1 MKSLSSYMRLICTL
15 AGLIWCLPIPA
26 YAQQTLNL
34 READIRAVV
43 QEVSRSTGR
52 TFIVDP
58 DVKGTITIISEVP
71 LSQGE
76 YFEAFLAALRANG
89 FSAVPAAGIPGGFRV
104 VKAQKARGGAGAIG
118 ANALTTEVVPL
129 RFVDAETALNA
140 LSPLASDNGQIIA
153 SRAGNAIILVEYADA
168 IAQLKKVLRG
178 IDRDNR
184 TMQVVSLENMSARD
198 MVTTLT
204 ALQGD
209 VRTGQVPLSI
219 VPVAG
224 TNGLVLRGDA
234 ASVKALSKIAK
245 DLDERAQI
253 SGDVRVVYLEHA
265 DADQILPVLQQM
277 VGQVAAVA
285 APAGDDGAQARAR
298 PVEAGRP
305 TIARFEGA
313 NALVVSAPANLQRA
327 IMDIV
332 EQLDKRRAQVM
343 VEALIVEISDG
354 AARNLGVQFLL
365 GGTGDSVIPLAA
377 TNYSN
382 TQPNLLAIAG
392 AVGANELD
400 TTETTI
406 DGGIVRTTNNS
417 PARNA
422 VEQAA
427 VSSLL
432 GVSGG
437 LLGVGGEIGDNALFG
452 AIINAIQSDSAS
464 NMLSTPSIMTL
475 DNQQARILVGQEIPI
490 TTGEALANTFENAFR
505 TVERQNVGIQ
515 LEVRPQI
522 NKGGEITLFLRQ
534 EVSSIAGPVSD
545 DFNDLILNKREV
557 ETTITVDDGQ
567 IVALGGLLEESERR
581 SMERIPFLSSIPL
594 LGVLFKSRARTRART
609 NLMIFIRPTVVTSK
623 EDAEAL
629 SGRRMDQV
637 RLDMRARGLKS
648 EYSLDAL
655 VREYM
660 GAALPSERGL
670 ELPPPEEKQPEEK
683 QPEEKQ

>member
-1 MKSLSSYMRLICTL
+1 MWRLCASFSLLLLSV
-15 AGLIWCLPIPA
+15 APA
-26 YAQQTLNL
+26 FAQQTLNL
-34 READIRAVV
+34 RDADIRAVV

-58 DVKGTITIISEVP
+58 DVKGTITIISEEP
-71 LSQGE
+71 LSQAE

-89 FSAVPAAGIPGGFRV
+89 FSAVPATGIPGGFRIV
-104 VKAQKARGGAGAIG
+104 DAAKARGAGGGVG
-118 ANALTTEVVPL
+118 ANALSTKVVAL
-129 RFVDAETALNA
+129 RFVDAETALSA
-140 LSPLASDNGQIIA
+140 LSPLTSSDGQVIA
-153 SRAGNAIILVEYADA
+153 SRAGNAIILVDYADTVR
-168 IAQLKKVLRG
+168 QLTDVLRTL
-178 IDRDNR
+178 DRDTR
-184 TMQVVSLENMSARD
+184 TTQVISLTNMSARD
-198 MVTTLT
+198 MVATLS
-204 ALQGD
+204 ALQGEA
-209 VRTGQVPLSI
+209 RTGQAPLSV
-219 VPVAG
+219 VPITG
-224 TNGLVLRGDA
+224 SNGLILRGDA
-234 ASVKALSKIAK
+234 ATVKSLAEVAA
-245 DLDERAQI
+245 DLDAKAQI
-253 SGDVRVVYLEHA
+253 SGDVRVLYLEHA

-285 APAGDDGAQARAR
+285 APSGDGAAPAR
-298 PVEAGRP
+298 PQLVEAGRP
-305 TIARFEGA
+305 SIARFEGA
-313 NALVVSAPANLQRA
+313 NALVVSAPPNLQRA

-332 EQLDKRRAQVM
+332 SQLDKRRAQVM

-365 GGTGDSVIPLAA
+365 GGTGDSLIPLAA

-392 AVGANELD
+392 AVAANELD
-400 TTETTI
+400 TTETTV
-406 DGGIVRTTNNS
+406 DGGVVRTTNGS

-422 VEQAA
+422 LEQAA

-567 IVALGGLLEESERR
+567 IVALGGLLDDSERK
-581 SMERIPFLSSIPL
+581 SIERIPFLSSIPV
-594 LGVLFKSRARTRART
+594 LGELFKSRARTQSRT
-609 NLMIFIRPTVVTSK
+609 NLMIFIRPTVVSSK
-623 EDAEAL
+623 EDAQAL

-637 RLDMRARGLKS
+637 RMDMRARGLQA
-648 EYSLDAL
+648 EYTLDAL
-655 VREYM
+655 VRDYM
-660 GAALPSERGL
+660 GTQLPTEQGL
-670 ELPPPEEKQPEEK
+670 TLPAPEGEQ
-683 QPEEKQ
+683 

>member
-1 MKSLSSYMRLICTL
+1 MFMLRLFAAFMLLL
-15 AGLIWCLPIPA
+15 ASA
-26 YAQQTLNL
+26 VTASAQQTLNL
-34 READIRAVV
+34 RDADIRAVV

-58 DVKGTITIISEVP
+58 NVKGTITIISEEP
-71 LSQGE
+71 LGQAE

-89 FSAVPAAGIPGGFRV
+89 YSAVPAAGIPGGFRIV
-104 VKAQKARGGAGAIG
+104 EAAKARGAGGGVG
-118 ANALTTEVVPL
+118 ANALSTKVVSL
-129 RFVDAETALNA
+129 RFVDAETALSA
-140 LSPLASDNGQIIA
+140 LSPLTSSDGQVIA
-153 SRAGNAIILVEYADA
+153 SRAGNAVILVDYADTVR
-168 IAQLKKVLRG
+168 QLTAVLRSL
-178 IDRDNR
+178 DRDTR
-184 TMQVVSLENMSARD
+184 TTEVISLTNMSARD
-198 MVTTLT
+198 MASTLA
-204 ALQGD
+204 ALQGEG
-209 VRTGQVPLSI
+209 RSGQAPLSV
-219 VPVAG
+219 VPITG
-224 TNGLVLRGDA
+224 SNGLILRGDA
-234 ASVKALSKIAK
+234 ATVKSLAK
-245 DLDERAQI
+245 VAADLDAKAQI
-253 SGDVRVVYLEHA
+253 TGDVRVLYLEHA

-285 APAGDDGAQARAR
+285 APSGDGAAPAR
-298 PVEAGRP
+298 PQVAEAGRP
-305 TIARFEGA
+305 SIARFEGA
-313 NALVVSAPANLQRA
+313 NALVVSAPPNLQRA
-327 IMDIV
+327 IVDIV
-332 EQLDKRRAQVM
+332 SQLDKRRAQVM

-365 GGTGDSVIPLAA
+365 GGTGDSLIPLAA

-392 AVGANELD
+392 AVAANQLD
-400 TTETTI
+400 TTETTV
-406 DGGIVRTTNNS
+406 DGGVVRTTTGS
-417 PARNA
+417 PARTA

-567 IVALGGLLEESERR
+567 IVALGGLLDDSERK
-581 SMERIPFLSSIPL
+581 SIERIPFLSSIPV
-594 LGVLFKSRARTRART
+594 LGELFKSRARTKSRT
-609 NLMIFIRPTVVTSK
+609 NLMIFIRPTVVSSK
-623 EDAEAL
+623 EDAQAL

-637 RLDMRARGLKS
+637 RLDMRARGLQA
-648 EYSLDAL
+648 EYTLDAL
-655 VREYM
+655 VRDYM
-660 GAALPSERGL
+660 GTQLPSEQGL
-670 ELPPPEEKQPEEK
+670 TLPTPEPELEEEP
-683 QPEEKQ
+683 

>member
-1 MKSLSSYMRLICTL
+1 MSSSVFSLRLLVAIWLLVFSSFAAR
-15 AGLIWCLPIPA
+15 
-26 YAQQTLNL
+26 AQQTLNL
-34 READIRAVV
+34 RDADIRAVV

-58 DVKGTITIISEVP
+58 DVKGTITIISESP
-71 LSQGE
+71 LSRTE

-89 FSAVPAAGIPGGFRV
+89 FSAVPAAGIPGAFRILG
-104 VKAQKARGGAGAIG
+104 ASKARGSGVAVG
-118 ANALTTEVVPL
+118 ANALSTKVVEL
-129 RFVDAETALNA
+129 RFVDAETALSA
-140 LSPLASDNGQIIA
+140 LSPLTSSDGQVIA
-153 SRAGNAIILVEYADA
+153 SRAGNAVILVDYADTVR
-168 IAQLKKVLRG
+168 QLTSVLRS
-178 IDRDNR
+178 IDRDTR
-184 TMQVVSLENMSARD
+184 TTEVISLTNMSARD
-198 MVTTLT
+198 MVATLS

-209 VRTGQVPLSI
+209 ARSGQAPLSV
-219 VPVAG
+219 VPVTG
-224 TNGLVLRGDA
+224 TNGLILRGDA
-234 ASVKALSKIAK
+234 ATVKALSKVAA
-245 DLDERAQI
+245 DLDAKAQI
-253 SGDVRVVYLEHA
+253 SGDVRVIYLEHA

-277 VGQVAAVA
+277 VGQVASVA
-285 APAGDDGAQARAR
+285 APSNEGTPPARVQAAD
-298 PVEAGRP
+298 VGRP
-305 TIARFEGA
+305 SIARFEGA
-313 NALVVSAPANLQRA
+313 NALVVSAPPNLQRA

-332 EQLDKRRAQVM
+332 TQLDKRRAQVM

-365 GGTGDSVIPLAA
+365 GGTGDSLIPLAA

-392 AVGANELD
+392 AVAANELD
-400 TTETTI
+400 TTETTV
-406 DGGIVRTTNNS
+406 DGGVVRTTNGS
-417 PARNA
+417 PARNSL
-422 VEQAA
+422 EQAA

-452 AIINAIQSDSAS
+452 AIINAIQSDTAS

-545 DFNDLILNKREV
+545 NFNDLILNKREV

-567 IVALGGLLEESERR
+567 IVALGGLLDDSERK
-581 SMERIPFLSSIPL
+581 SIERIPFLSSIPI
-594 LGVLFKSRARTRART
+594 LGELFKSRARVKSRT
-609 NLMIFIRPTVVTSK
+609 NLMIFIRPTVVSSK
-623 EDAEAL
+623 QDAEAL

-637 RLDMRARGLKS
+637 RLDMRARGLGS
-648 EYSLDAL
+648 EYTLDAL
-655 VREYM
+655 VRDYM
-660 GAALPSERGL
+660 GSQLPTQQGL
-670 ELPPPEEKQPEEK
+670 TLPAPEDAK
-683 QPEEKQ
+683 

>member
-1 MKSLSSYMRLICTL
+1 VFSSLIFLRRIGAAFVLFL
-15 AGLIWCLPIPA
+15 LGAHA
-26 YAQQTLNL
+26 AFAQQTLNL
-34 READIRAVV
+34 RGADIRAVV

-58 DVKGTITIISEVP
+58 DVKGTITVISEAP
-71 LSQGE
+71 LSQSE

-89 FSAVPAAGIPGGFRV
+89 FSAIPAAGIDGGFRV
-104 VKAQKARGGAGAIG
+104 VRANKAQSANGNIG
-118 ANALTTEVVPL
+118 ANALATEVVPL
-129 RFVDAETALNA
+129 RFIDGETAQSA
-140 LSPLASDNGQIIA
+140 LSGLSSDGGKVIA
-153 SRAGNAIILVEYADA
+153 SRAGNAVILVDYADTLG
-168 IAQLKKVLRG
+168 QLKKVLRG
-178 IDRDNR
+178 IDKDTRA
-184 TMQVVSLENMSARD
+184 MEVISLTNMSARD
-198 MVTTLT
+198 MVQTLN
-204 ALQGD
+204 ALQGQA
-209 VRTGQVPLSI
+209 RGGQIPLSI
-219 VPVAG
+219 VPVSG
-224 TNGLVLRGDA
+224 SNGLVLRGDKLTVKSMA
-234 ASVKALSKIAK
+234 ALAQE
-245 DLDERAQI
+245 LDQKAQI
-253 SGDVRVVYLEHA
+253 SGDVRVIYLEHA

-277 VGQVAAVA
+277 VGQVASVA
-285 APAGDDGAQARAR
+285 APSGEEGAAPARAQAA
-298 PVEAGRP
+298 EAGRP
-305 TIARFEGA
+305 SIARFEGA

-332 EQLDKRRAQVM
+332 EQLDKRRSQVM

-354 AARNLGVQFLL
+354 AARQLGVQFLV

-382 TQPNLLAIAG
+382 TEPNLLAIAG

-400 TTETTI
+400 TVETTV
-406 DGGIVRTTNNS
+406 DGGVVRTTNGS

-422 VEQAA
+422 IEQAA
-427 VSSLL
+427 ISSLL

-452 AIINAIQSDSAS
+452 AIINAIQSDTAS

-475 DNQQARILVGQEIPI
+475 DNQPARILVGQDIPI

-505 TVERQNVGIQ
+505 TVERQNVGVQ

-567 IVALGGLLEESERR
+567 IVALGGLLEESERK
-581 SMERIPFLSSIPL
+581 SLERIPFLSSIPI
-594 LGVLFKSRARTRART
+594 LGELFKSRARTQART
-609 NLMIFIRPTVVTSK
+609 NLMVFIRPTVVKSK

-629 SGRRMDQV
+629 SGRRMDAV
-637 RLDMRARGLKS
+637 RLDMRRRGLGA
-648 EYSLDAL
+648 EVTLDEL
-655 VREYM
+655 VRDYM
-660 GAALPSERGL
+660 GGQLPSQAGL
-670 ELPPPEEKQPEEK
+670 TMPIETKKPETVEP
-683 QPEEKQ
+683 

>member
-1 MKSLSSYMRLICTL
+1 MSLRIVVLSLACFSVSSLH
-15 AGLIWCLPIPA
+15 GH
-26 YAQQTLNL
+26 AQQTLNL
-34 READIRAVV
+34 RNADIRAVV

-58 DVKGTITIISEVP
+58 DVKGTITIVSEEA
-71 LSQGE
+71 LSQSA

-89 FSAVPAAGIPGGFRV
+89 FSAVPAAGIPGGFRIV
-104 VKAQKARGGAGAIG
+104 DARKARGAGNVVG
-118 ANALTTEVVPL
+118 ANALTTQVIPL

-140 LSPLASDNGQIIA
+140 LTPLTSNDGQVIA
-153 SRAGNAIILVEYADA
+153 SRAGNAIILVDYADA
-168 IAQLKKVLRG
+168 IQQLKSVLRG
-178 IDRDNR
+178 IDRDTR
-184 TMQVVSLENMSARD
+184 TMQIVSLNNMSTRD
-198 MVTTLT
+198 MVATLS

-209 VRTGQVPLSI
+209 RTAGQAPLSI
-219 VPVAG
+219 VPVKG
-224 TNGLVLRGDA
+224 TNGLILRGDA
-234 ASVKALSKIAK
+234 ETVKALSKVAE
-245 DLDERAQI
+245 DLDQRAQI
-253 SGDVRVVYLEHA
+253 SGDVRVIYLAHA
-265 DADQILPVLQQM
+265 DADQILPVLRQM

-285 APAGDDGAQARAR
+285 APAGDDGAVPPRAQ

-305 TIARFEGA
+305 SIARFEGA
-313 NALVVSAPANLQRA
+313 NALVVSAPPNLQRA
-327 IMDIV
+327 ILDIV
-332 EQLDKRRAQVM
+332 EQLDQRRAQVM

-406 DGGIVRTTNNS
+406 DGGIVRTTNSS

-422 VEQAA
+422 IEQAA

-475 DNQQARILVGQEIPI
+475 DNQQARILVGQEVPI

-581 SMERIPFLSSIPL
+581 SMERIPFLSSIPI
-594 LGVLFKSRARTRART
+594 LGELFKSRARTQART
-609 NLMIFIRPTVVTSK
+609 NLMIFIRPTVVSSK
-623 EDAEAL
+623 EDAERL

-637 RLDMRARGLKS
+637 RLDMRARGLNA

-660 GAALPSERGL
+660 GAQLPSKQGL
-670 ELPPPEEKQPEEK
+670 TLPSQEAAP
-683 QPEEKQ
+683 

>member
-1 MKSLSSYMRLICTL
+1 MVFSSSFWRVLTLSVCMVAASF
-15 AGLIWCLPIPA
+15 PA
-26 YAQQTLNL
+26 ALAQQTLNL
-34 READIRAVV
+34 RGADIRAVV

-58 DVKGTITIISEVP
+58 DVKGTITIISEQP
-71 LSQGE
+71 LSSTE

-89 FSAVPAAGIPGGFRV
+89 FSAVPASGIPGGFRIV
-104 VKAQKARGGAGAIG
+104 SAGKARGGQGVG
-118 ANALTTEVVPL
+118 SNALSTQVVPL
-129 RFVDAETALNA
+129 RFIDGETALNA
-140 LSPLASDNGQIIA
+140 LTPLTSSSGQVIA
-153 SRAGNAIILVEYADA
+153 SRAGNAVILVDYADT
-168 IAQLKKVLRG
+168 IQQLKTVLRG
-178 IDRDNR
+178 IDKDTRV
-184 TMQVVSLENMSARD
+184 TKVVSLTNMSARD
-198 MVTTLT
+198 MVTTLRS
-204 ALQGD
+204 LQGD
-209 VRTGQVPLSI
+209 ARTGQAPLSI
-219 VPVAG
+219 VPVTG
-224 TNGLVLRGDA
+224 SNGLILRGDA
-234 ASVKALSKIAK
+234 ATVQTLSNVAA
-245 DLDERAQI
+245 DLDAQSQI
-253 SGDVRVVYLEHA
+253 SGDVRVIYLEHA

-285 APAGDDGAQARAR
+285 SPSGDGAAPARVQA
-298 PVEAGRP
+298 VEAGRP
-305 TIARFEGA
+305 SIARFEGA
-313 NALVVSAPANLQRA
+313 NALVVSAPPNLQRA
-327 IMDIV
+327 VMDIV
-332 EQLDKRRAQVM
+332 EQLDVRRAQVM

-354 AARNLGVQFLL
+354 AARQLGVQFLL

-400 TTETTI
+400 TTETTV
-406 DGGIVRTTNNS
+406 DGGVVRTTNGS
-417 PARNA
+417 PARNSL
-422 VEQAA
+422 EQAA

-452 AIINAIQSDSAS
+452 AVINAIQTDTAS

-567 IVALGGLLEESERR
+567 IVALGGLLEDSERK
-581 SMERIPFLSSIPL
+581 SIERIPFLSSIPV
-594 LGVLFKSRARTRART
+594 LGELFKSRARTKART
-609 NLMIFIRPTVVTSK
+609 NLMIFIRPTVVSSK
-623 EDAEAL
+623 EDAQAV

-637 RLDMRARGLKS
+637 RLDMRARGLTA
-648 EYSLDAL
+648 EYTLDAL

-660 GAALPSERGL
+660 GSELPTEQGL
-670 ELPPPEEKQPEEK
+670 ELLPPEEEN
-683 QPEEKQ
+683 

>member
-1 MKSLSSYMRLICTL
+1 MLRLCASFSLLLFSV
-15 AGLIWCLPIPA
+15 APA
-26 YAQQTLNL
+26 FAQQTLNL
-34 READIRAVV
+34 RDADIRAVV

-58 DVKGTITIISEVP
+58 DVKGTITIISEEP
-71 LSQGE
+71 LSQAE

-89 FSAVPAAGIPGGFRV
+89 FSAVPAAGIPGGFRIV
-104 VKAQKARGGAGAIG
+104 DAAKARGAGGVG
-118 ANALTTEVVPL
+118 ANALSTKVVAL
-129 RFVDAETALNA
+129 RFVDAETALSA
-140 LSPLASDNGQIIA
+140 LSPLTSSDGQVIA
-153 SRAGNAIILVEYADA
+153 SRAGNAIILVDYADTVR
-168 IAQLKKVLRG
+168 QLTSVLRTL
-178 IDRDNR
+178 DRDTR
-184 TMQVVSLENMSARD
+184 TTQVISLTNMSARD
-198 MVTTLT
+198 MVATLS
-204 ALQGD
+204 ALQGEA
-209 VRTGQVPLSI
+209 RTGQAPLNVVPITGS
-219 VPVAG
+219 
-224 TNGLVLRGDA
+224 NGLILRGDA
-234 ASVKALSKIAK
+234 ATVKSLAK
-245 DLDERAQI
+245 VAADLDAKAQI
-253 SGDVRVVYLEHA
+253 TGDVRVLYLEHA

-285 APAGDDGAQARAR
+285 APSGEGAAPAR
-298 PVEAGRP
+298 PQVVEAGRP
-305 TIARFEGA
+305 SIARFEGA
-313 NALVVSAPANLQRA
+313 NALVVSAPPNLQRA
-327 IMDIV
+327 IVDIV
-332 EQLDKRRAQVM
+332 SQLDKRRAQVM

-365 GGTGDSVIPLAA
+365 GGTGDSLIPLAA

-392 AVGANELD
+392 AVAANELD
-400 TTETTI
+400 TTETTV
-406 DGGIVRTTNNS
+406 DGGVVRTTNGS

-522 NKGGEITLFLRQ
+522 NRGGEITLFLRQ

-567 IVALGGLLEESERR
+567 IVALGGLLDDSERK
-581 SMERIPFLSSIPL
+581 SIERIPFLSSIPV
-594 LGVLFKSRARTRART
+594 LGELFKSRARTQSRT
-609 NLMIFIRPTVVTSK
+609 NLMIFIRPTVVSSK
-623 EDAEAL
+623 EDAQAL

-637 RLDMRARGLKS
+637 RLDMRARGLQA
-648 EYSLDAL
+648 EYTLDAL

-660 GAALPSERGL
+660 GTQLPSEQGL
-670 ELPPPEEKQPEEK
+670 TLPAPEDEQ
-683 QPEEKQ
+683 

>member
-1 MKSLSSYMRLICTL
+1 MTFLVPFARLVC
-15 AGLIWCLPIPA
+15 LIMGVYVAVLQPVN
-26 YAQQTLNL
+26 AQQTLNL
-34 READIRAVV
+34 RDADIRAVV

-58 DVKGTITIISEVP
+58 DVKGTITIISEEP
-71 LSQGE
+71 LSKTE
-76 YFEAFLAALRANG
+76 YFEAFLASLRANG
-89 FSAVPAAGIPGGFRV
+89 FSAVPAAGIPGGFRIV
-104 VKAQKARGGAGAIG
+104 EARKARGGGDVIG

-129 RFVDAETALNA
+129 SFVDAETAVTA
-140 LSPLASDNGQIIA
+140 LTPLASTSGQVIA
-153 SRAGNAIILVEYADA
+153 SRAGNAVILVEYADA
-168 IAQLKKVLRG
+168 IRQLKQVLRG
-178 IDRDNR
+178 IDRDTR
-184 TMQVVSLENMSARD
+184 TMQVVSLNNMSARD
-198 MVTTLT
+198 MVSTLT
-204 ALQGD
+204 SLQGD
-209 VRTGQVPLSI
+209 VRTGQAPLSI
-219 VPVAG
+219 VPVTG
-224 TNGLVLRGDA
+224 SNGLVLRGDDA
-234 ASVKALSKIAK
+234 TVKSLAKIAA

-253 SGDVRVVYLEHA
+253 KGDVRVVYLEHA

-277 VGQVAAVA
+277 VGQVASVA
-285 APAGDDGAQARAR
+285 NPAGEDGAAAR
-298 PVEAGRP
+298 PVRAAEAGQP

-313 NALVVSAPANLQRA
+313 NALVVSAPPNLQRA

-400 TTETTI
+400 TTETTV
-406 DGGIVRTTNNS
+406 DGGVVRTTNS
-417 PARNA
+417 GPARNA
-422 VEQAA
+422 IEQAA

-594 LGVLFKSRARTRART
+594 LGELFKSRARTQART
-609 NLMIFIRPTVVTSK
+609 NLMIFIRPTVVTTK
-623 EDAEAL
+623 DDADEV

-637 RLDMRARGLKS
+637 RLDMRARGLNA

-660 GAALPSERGL
+660 GAALPSQSGL
-670 ELPPPEEKQPEEK
+670 TMPDASGEQ
-683 QPEEKQ
+683 